1 MESKSTKNQKERN
14 YKKVRAGSALGGD
27 EILKQ
32 RAQSQACLSY
42 AELRQ
47 NPTK

>member
-1 MESKSTKNQKERN
+1 MPCGRFEGLRVK
-14 YKKVRAGSALGGD
+14 GLGGD

-42 AELRQ
+42 AESRQ